1 MFESRHSIYH
11 SFPVLVRSLFRCCVL
26 TIFLQCLGG
35 ITVYAESPSTIEDL
49 TQLSLEELMSIEVT
63 SVSKK
68 KQKLSD
74 SPAAIYVVTQED
86 IRRSGMTTIPEILR
100 MVPGLHVAR
109 LTGNKWA
116 ITARGFN
123 GQFANKLLV
132 LIDGRSVYTP
142 LFAGVYW
149 DVQDTMIEDVDRIE
163 IIRGPGGTLWGA
175 NAVNGIINIVT
186 KQADET
192 QGLLLTATGG
202 NIEQGTGG
210 IRYGG
215 QINEDVAF
223 RIYGKY
229 FNRENFVLAN
239 GHSANDDWQQGRL
252 GMRTDWHPSNKNDV
266 TVQGEYYR
274 GRAQQDISTT
284 RLLPAGSLIVD
295 DTAKLRGGHILT
307 RWTHAFSSSSETSLQ
322 FYFDRTTRRE
332 TTIEIIRDTLDLD
345 FQNKFQL
352 GSSHDIVWG
361 LGYRW
366 SQDRIDNTFT
376 VALDPD
382 QFALKIFNGFVQ
394 DEITLVPNHLAV
406 TVGTK
411 ASYNNYTKFEWQP
424 NLRLLWKPHQ
434 QHTFWGA
441 VSRAVRLPSRIEQD
455 GRANVAAFSGMTGT
469 SVVSLMNNSDFKS
482 EEVLAYEL
490 GYRTVPISSVS
501 IDIAGF
507 YNVYRRL
514 LSTETQPVF
523 VETTPLPPHAVIPN
537 RFDNRLNGNSYGVEV
552 AGKWQPR
559 QDWNLSLNYT
569 WLRLRL
575 KPDASSTN
583 TTASNATGN
592 NPKHQFQI
600 RSTYNLPFNFE
611 FDTGVYF
618 ASRLSNLSLPSYAR
632 TDIRIGWKPSPSI
645 EVSLVAQNLFDN
657 QHPEFS
663 GSSGVGGASIGG
675 TTPSEVPRSGYL
687 KVIMRF

>member
-1 MFESRHSIYH
+1 MTDNSETQY
-11 SFPVLVRSLFRCCVL
+11 FPHQTLKYMLRTGIATLLL
-26 TIFLQCLGG
+26 TFISGTSSGEIF
-35 ITVYAESPSTIEDL
+35 APSSNTDL
-49 TQLSLEELMSIEVT
+49 TALSLEELMSVEVT

-74 SPAAIYVVTQED
+74 SAAAIFVITQED

-100 MVPGLHVAR
+100 IVPGLHVAR

-116 ITARGFN
+116 ITARGDN
-123 GQFANKLLV
+123 GQFSNKLLV

-149 DVQDTMIEDVDRIE
+149 DVQDTMLEDIDRIE

-186 KQADET
+186 KQADKT
-192 QGLLLTATGG
+192 QGMLLTASGG
-202 NIEQGTGG
+202 NIERGTGS

-215 QINEDVAF
+215 KIGEDLAF

-229 FNRENFVLAN
+229 FNRENFLLPD
-239 GHSANDDWQQGRL
+239 GRSAHDDWHQSRL
-252 GMRTDWHPSNKNDV
+252 GFRADWQASTDNNL
-266 TVQGEYYR
+266 TVHGDFYN

-284 RLLPAGSLIVD
+284 RLVPAGSLVVND
-295 DTAKLRGGHILT
+295 NAKLRGGHFLT
-307 RWTHAFSSSSETSLQ
+307 RWTHTFSSSSDTSLQ
-322 FYFDRTTRRE
+322 FYYDRTSRRE
-332 TTIEIIRDTLDLD
+332 ATIEIKRDTLDLD
-345 FQNKFQL
+345 FQHKLQV
-352 GSSHDIVWG
+352 GSYHDVVWG

-376 VALDPD
+376 VAFDPD
-382 QFALKIFNGFVQ
+382 QFALKIANGFIQ
-394 DEITLVPNHLAV
+394 DEVALIPNQLIA

-411 ASYNNYTKFEWQP
+411 VSYNNYTDFEWQP
-424 NLRLLWKPHQ
+424 NLRLLWKPHH
-434 QHTFWGA
+434 QHTVWGA
-441 VSRAVRLPSRIEQD
+441 VSRAVRLPSRMEQN
-455 GRANVAAFSGMTGT
+455 GRANVAAASGFGGT
-469 SVVSLMNNSDFKS
+469 SVISLINNSDFKS

-490 GYRTVPISSVS
+490 GYRTVPIPSVS
-501 IDIAGF
+501 VDIAGF

-523 VETTPLPPHAVIPN
+523 VETTPSPPHAVIPN
-537 RFDNRLNGNSYGVEV
+537 KFNNRLNGNSYGVEV
-552 AGKWQPR
+552 AAQWKVQ

-569 WLRLRL
+569 WLRFRL
-575 KPDASSTN
+575 KPDASSSN

-600 RSTYNLPFNFE
+600 RSRHNLPFDLE
-611 FDTGVYF
+611 FDTGFYF
-618 ASRLSNLSLPSYAR
+618 ASRLSNLGVPSYTR
-632 TDIRIGWKPSPSI
+632 TDVRLGWKPSPYI
-645 EVSLVAQNLFDN
+645 EVSLVGQNLFDN

-675 TTPSEVPRSGYL
+675 TSPSEVPRSGYL
-687 KVIMRF
+687 KLTMRF